1 MLRSH
6 TVGRVTH
13 SRIVAILTVAAFAAA
28 MWIIEIADT
37 LFGGALD
44 AAFGLRSWDL
54 GAPWTVLTA
63 PFMHADFTHLMSNTV
78 PFLVLGS
85 LVAISGGLSRFV
97 WTTLI
102 VMAVSGIGVWLL
114 SAPGTLTVGASGLVF
129 GYFGYTVLRGIVERR
144 TVDIVIMICVIIFY
158 GTLIWGV
165 LPQSAGVSWQAHLFG
180 FLGGLLAAWFLPT
193 RTRPR
198 PPVQGGYGGPYPG
211 YRY

>member
-1 MLRSH
+1 M
-6 TVGRVTH
+6 TH

-78 PFLVLGS
+78 PLLVLGA
-85 LVAISGGLSRFV
+85 LVAFSGLSRFV

-102 VMAVSGIGVWLL
+102 VMAVSGIGVWLF

-129 GYFGYTVLRGIVERR
+129 GYFGYTVLRGIVERK
-144 TVDIVIMICVIIFY
+144 TVDIVIMICVVIFY

-165 LPQSAGVSWQAHLFG
+165 LPQAAGVSWQAHLFG

-193 RTRPR
+193 RTRPA
-198 PPVQGGYGGPYPG
+198 PSSVQGGYGPYPD